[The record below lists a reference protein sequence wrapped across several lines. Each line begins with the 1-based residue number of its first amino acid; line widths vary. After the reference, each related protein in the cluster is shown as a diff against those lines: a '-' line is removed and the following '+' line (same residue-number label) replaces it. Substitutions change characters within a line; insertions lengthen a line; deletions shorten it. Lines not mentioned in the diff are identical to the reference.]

1 VRTCSGGSFGL
12 AELLHCEPSP
22 QFVLVKVG
30 LVLFVRIPIDIDFSV
45 LHPPCWTVSLP
56 QRVLKVS
63 LDIPATIVQE
73 SLWVEFMGWRGLRNT

>member
-1 VRTCSGGSFGL
+1 
-12 AELLHCEPSP
+12 
-22 QFVLVKVG
+22 
-30 LVLFVRIPIDIDFSV
+30 V